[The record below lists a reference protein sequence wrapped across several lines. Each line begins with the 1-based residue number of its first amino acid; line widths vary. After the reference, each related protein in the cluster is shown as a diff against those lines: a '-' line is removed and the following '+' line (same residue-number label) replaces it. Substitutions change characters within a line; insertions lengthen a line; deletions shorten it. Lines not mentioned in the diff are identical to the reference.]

1 MKPVAIFPDPFRG
14 KPHILVVT
22 ESFKS
27 DKKTPALGNFRT
39 LCTKVMNDAASEKPW
54 FGIEQEYFML

>member
-1 MKPVAIFPDPFRG
+1 MKPVYFCPDPFRG
-14 KPHILVVT
+14 APHILVVT

-39 LCTKVMNDAASEKPW
+39 LAAEVMKAAESEEPW
-54 FGIEQEYFML
+54 FGIE